1 MLSPDKCVLSNL
13 NNIHVQNA
21 STGVNVAS
29 HIVDVGAQLTQG
41 ETWGK
46 LACKQCQDK
55 RHNLPE
61 LDANCNNP
69 SLQCKSCE
77 AHSQQLLKLDF
88 TNGENHMISDDFLLA
103 NSPTLAVSPSDFTIS
118 PLSSSISSC
127 SDFESDATTNS
138 ICSKELP
145 LSGQSNVPRSPDGQ
159 PDIIPLDE
167 NPDLSCSSEEKF
179 QPACN
184 SNKECSSSKPRGCIN
199 FVSLDDL
206 ESTLRSQKNKHNF
219 FGVNSSTEQ
228 LDAMK
233 GDNTVGQMI
242 VSGPENP
249 MNQSNLKIPAKN
261 NNYEEID
268 CNSNTIAN
276 QQSANN
282 ESVLKI
288 KSEEYYLNMKFVSKA
303 DQMAHKVQSKHSR
316 SLADDKEAIG
326 IKDET
331 SANTGIQS
339 KPFLLQQTASTIPHE
354 SEPRNGSTNNSFK
367 QHMSLL
373 GHQCKLNQNEPIK
386 KNITSFHELAQKRK
400 KSILGQAS
408 QVKSDKSD
416 WLILFSP
423 DTEFPPPNEL
433 TQTVFTQDQ
442 RKTPPEHGASAHRE
456 VTTFKELKYKNTMNK
471 QNGQQGKSQVTWAQ
485 ANASSI
491 NGAHLHHSKEN
502 LHEPMRNKEDSL
514 KKATEEKPDEYKIK
528 NGSKASANG
537 GPLASDSDVL
547 TQLKTHVGYYFES
560 GPRRK
565 SMSTLQP
572 IVEGNS
578 NEMEHSPAAE
588 GSLVT
593 NRRPGPGLEQEVCQ
607 GKSAYQVMN
616 PTFRGKADG
625 GDKDKREVGPLFPQY
640 PRPQSLQFQPLL
652 LHIST
657 DGRPLCSR
665 FSCAPDASV
674 HSLVDSRTS
683 SLESIELKSPVLL
696 APSFYPKLKTFS
708 CDEVCLLAGKRG
720 KDLGYVSPEQLLPV
734 RLSPVGAYSP
744 PQRGVLPLLGS
755 PDLTTLFSPLFPRS
769 RTFPTLAL
777 PSRQAL
783 DLPLSQETF
792 RSRTK
797 ESQCTGAQAEGYS
810 GTASY
815 LFYSETNERPFQRNQ
830 RMRSGG
836 SESSRLYKQP
846 GRSQSFTEPFR
857 KGRIWM
863 GSREWTLSQQAVPL
877 VCLQQKR
884 GLLNAVSSSV
894 DKIVSHFSTTRNL
907 VQKAQLGDSR
917 ISPEVGHLVLQ
928 GLCPA
933 LYAIVGDELKP
944 YQNDLIVGRRKNSPW
959 HVVEASVK
967 PGPSTKSLY
976 SLYCKIHQLS
986 QLSNSKT
993 RFNAFIFGLLNV
1005 KQLDFWISHL
1015 KKCTDVLA
1023 IHYSPTAFLSLTEK
1037 PFLHLF
1043 EELLLLL
1050 QPLSVFTFSLDLLFE
1065 YHHHFQVDERH
1076 LNRNVSILQNP
1087 RELCGCSPSRRKE
1100 TDLPANS
1107 GPNHFDPVNENG
1119 GSEPRGNEDVRTVQ
1133 DWSTKASHEGK
1144 ASLFENEARGESG
1157 QLLALNGKP
1166 LLEQFEKALANGS
1179 LQTTL
1184 HQVRQ
1189 WGDKLAN
1196 TLMRNGSQPGGSFSS
1211 LDGHQGDTKSE
1222 QSPMTMKA
1230 SKEAATGKKPAS
1242 WWEQL
1247 SETSRVYVSPK
1258 QEGFLFAKWI
1268 RAKSPENANTCSAA
1282 IPGKHDN
1289 KKEADLV
1296 KRDQTSQQHPNS
1308 YGQMGNRLPNNPAK
1322 SSSIR
1327 QADSTSANG
1336 STEQNGLQTSKEGTH
1351 SEAYPRRSPAT
1362 EEPKERATQVNGNI
1376 SCGAH
1381 DPRLTR
1387 SGSGSDT
1394 VGSEVKGEDESPTSK
1409 MWLGRLFGANSPSSK
1424 GSPDDPEMA
1433 YRPRRPSSWLAPN
1446 VNVFDFMHKGSAS
1459 EKEKSSPPQPTG
1471 ELSQSEEATKQLR
1484 AVKALCDH
1492 ASAEEEHLSFKK
1504 GDVLQVLSSVDEDWI
1519 RCCHG
1524 DEVGLVPIG
1533 YTSII
1538 L

>member
-625 GDKDKREVGPLFPQY
+625 GDKDKRE
-640 PRPQSLQFQPLL
+640 
-652 LHIST
+652 
-657 DGRPLCSR
+657 
-665 FSCAPDASV
+665 A
-674 HSLVDSRTS
+674 
-683 SLESIELKSPVLL
+683 
-696 APSFYPKLKTFS
+696 
-708 CDEVCLLAGKRG
+708 
-720 KDLGYVSPEQLLPV
+720 
-734 RLSPVGAYSP
+734 
-744 PQRGVLPLLGS
+744 
-755 PDLTTLFSPLFPRS
+755 
-769 RTFPTLAL
+769 
-777 PSRQAL
+777 
-783 DLPLSQETF
+783 
-792 RSRTK
+792 
-797 ESQCTGAQAEGYS
+797 
-810 GTASY
+810 
-815 LFYSETNERPFQRNQ
+815 
-830 RMRSGG
+830 
-836 SESSRLYKQP
+836 